1 MSYVL
6 STLDPGSPDFL
17 AAANVPVMWIAVIGV
32 FLVVTA
38 QTVIYFLAVRRAAPA
53 VGMTPS
59 DVTRSFRSG
68 AVAALG
74 PSLAVALIAITLVSV
89 FGTPGALTRIGLIG
103 SAAFEVA
110 GASIAAGAQGVELGG
125 EGYTQQVFAGVLLA
139 LSLAGSG
146 WMLVTL
152 IATPLLKRGTNKL
165 QSGSS
170 ARAAGAMAIIPTA
183 ALLGAFA
190 TFGIQQL
197 QRGLAA
203 TIVVIVSALTM
214 VVCLWIAKSAKQPW
228 LREWGL
234 GFGVIVGIV
243 VGIIVSKAGIA

>member
-1 MSYVL
+1 MNDVL
-6 STLDPGSPDFL
+6 STLDPDSQDFL
-17 AAANVPVMWIAVIGV
+17 AAANAPVMWIAVSGV
-32 FLVVTA
+32 FLVIAA
-38 QTVIYFLAVRRAAPA
+38 QTVIYFLAVRRAAPS
-53 VGMTPS
+53 VGMSDS
-59 DVTRSFRSG
+59 DVKRSFRAG

-110 GASIAAGAQGVELGG
+110 GAGIAAGVQGVELGG
-125 EGYTQQVFAGVLLA
+125 EGYTQQVFAGVLLS

-152 IATPLLKRGTNKL
+152 VATPILKRGTKRI
-165 QSGSS
+165 QSAGS

-190 TFGIQQL
+190 TFGIQQF
-197 QRGLAA
+197 QKGMAA
-203 TIVVIVSALTM
+203 TIVVLASAVTM
-214 VVCLWIAKSAKQPW
+214 ILCLWIAKAGKQQW

-234 GFGVIVGIV
+234 GLGILVGII
-243 VGIIVSKAGIA
+243 VGIIVSKAGVA